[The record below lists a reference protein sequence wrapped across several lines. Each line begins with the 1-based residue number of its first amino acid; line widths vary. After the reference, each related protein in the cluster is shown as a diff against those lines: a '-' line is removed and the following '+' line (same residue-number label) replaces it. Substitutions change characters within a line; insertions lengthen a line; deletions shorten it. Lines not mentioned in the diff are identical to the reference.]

1 MKRLILI
8 YFTLLFVVANI
19 NSVFATQKE
28 TDLFGNTIEW
38 ENGLAFEDT
47 EITDEQTKS
56 TDESSKNDSST
67 ISDTTL
73 EGENHSENA
82 YIDDKIS
89 KKSNLWLIIIAIS
102 FAVVVFVVGILV
114 IKFIL

>member
-38 ENGLAFEDT
+38 ENGIAFEDT

-56 TDESSKNDSST
+56 NDEGSKNDSST

-82 YIDDKIS
+82 AIDNKIN
-89 KKSNLWLIIIAIS
+89 KKSNLWLIIVATS
-102 FAVVVFVVGILV
+102 FAVIVLVIGILV

>member
-73 EGENHSENA
+73 EGENHYENA
-82 YIDDKIS
+82 YSNDEIS
-89 KKSNLWLIIIAIS
+89 KKSNVRLIVV
-102 FAVVVFVVGILV
+102 FASVAVIVFVVGILL